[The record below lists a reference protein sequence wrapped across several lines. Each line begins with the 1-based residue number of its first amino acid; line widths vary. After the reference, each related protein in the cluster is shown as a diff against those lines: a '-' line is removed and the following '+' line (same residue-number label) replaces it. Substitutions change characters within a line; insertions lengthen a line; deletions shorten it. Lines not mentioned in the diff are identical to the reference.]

1 MSLYIIKKNAYVVHE
16 SVTMTVCACKK
27 ELCKTAEK
35 CLTFFK
41 AVQWAWIDVFVELIL
56 SPGPYV

>member
-1 MSLYIIKKNAYVVHE
+1 MSFYIIKKNAYVVHE

-41 AVQWAWIDVFVELIL
+41 AVQWAWIDVFF
-56 SPGPYV
+56 S